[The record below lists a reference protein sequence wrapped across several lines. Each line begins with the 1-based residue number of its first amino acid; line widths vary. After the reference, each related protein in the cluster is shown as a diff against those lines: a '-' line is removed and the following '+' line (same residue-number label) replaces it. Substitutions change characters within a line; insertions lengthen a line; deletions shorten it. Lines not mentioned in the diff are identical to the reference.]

1 MLEEHAVTLAQV
13 VLSGVAV
20 TVFYETVLGA
30 LAVAR
35 KQPFALATL
44 FGQRLAFQFAEPLLL
59 VAIQHLGD
67 GLLAYVAKAIFGKHE
82 MVARVDI
89 AVKLHHAGMATLFG
103 INADAWCL
111 AHPVGQDAIEQL
123 DVCLSHIMTHPLV
136 EDGAQEASP
145 LLWRH
150 REVGKRSLIAVC
162 QCGEM
167 SPVVV
172 VDDALHDGR
181 YLDILAAV
189 VFKEMV
195 EIERIVGVKV
205 VNHRHGVPFN
215 IMLIQE
221 LALKYIY

>member
-1 MLEEHAVTLAQV
+1 
-13 VLSGVAV
+13 
-20 TVFYETVLGA
+20 
-30 LAVAR
+30 
-35 KQPFALATL
+35 
-44 FGQRLAFQFAEPLLL
+44 
-59 VAIQHLGD
+59 
-67 GLLAYVAKAIFGKHE
+67 

-111 AHPVGQDAIEQL
+111 AHPVGQDAIEQF
-123 DVCLSHIMTHPLV
+123 DVCLSHIMAHPLV

-167 SPVVV
+167 PPVVV

-181 YLDILAAV
+181 NLDILAAV

-195 EIERIVGVKV
+195 EVERIISIKV
-205 VNHRHGVPFN
+205 VNHRHSVPIN
-215 IMLIQE
+215 IMLVQE
-221 LALKYIY
+221 LYATHDLSPRRCT